1 MWFAVVIF
9 DFFQFLYLPFLNA
22 VLYKE
27 LTKTSL
33 QGIRGENMSSA
44 CHNLLLSSLSTYYK
58 KQAVHRTALKDII
71 NGNSLL
77 SLRVIDWFVT
87 HYARK
92 QQVIYWID
100 TEKNTF
106 YDEYPEKEIK
116 NGSVINTNV
125 RKFHLYMEYR
135 AQLQSYTKLFFDP
148 FRRHERIT
156 FILEQTPLVSIET
169 TVGQLNFFRWAF
181 QNHVFEYILAH
192 LQHIEETMATYQ
204 KQLKSQQ
211 KPTTTATIDG
221 TSNAA
226 IDTADS
232 KITSVSLDKKNSG
245 SGSVIEK
252 TKLKKKNTH
261 IGNIVL
267 RTPCFIRFD

>member
-1 MWFAVVIF
+1 
-9 DFFQFLYLPFLNA
+9 
-22 VLYKE
+22 
-27 LTKTSL
+27 
-33 QGIRGENMSSA
+33 
-44 CHNLLLSSLSTYYK
+44 
-58 KQAVHRTALKDII
+58 
-71 NGNSLL
+71 
-77 SLRVIDWFVT
+77 
-87 HYARK
+87 
-92 QQVIYWID
+92 
-100 TEKNTF
+100 
-106 YDEYPEKEIK
+106 
-116 NGSVINTNV
+116 
-125 RKFHLYMEYR
+125 MEYR

-156 FILEQTPLVSIET
+156 FILEQSPLVSIET

-211 KPTTTATIDG
+211 KPTTTATG
-221 TSNAA
+221 AATVMNLEETTTAA
-226 IDTADS
+226 IETNS
-232 KITSVSLDKKNSG
+232 KKVGAGASG
-245 SGSVIEK
+245 NGIIEK

>member
-1 MWFAVVIF
+1 
-9 DFFQFLYLPFLNA
+9 
-22 VLYKE
+22 
-27 LTKTSL
+27 
-33 QGIRGENMSSA
+33 MSSA
-44 CHNLLLSSLSTYYK
+44 CHNLLLTSLSTYYK
-58 KQAVHRTALKDII
+58 KQTAQRISLKDII

-100 TEKNTF
+100 TDKNTF
-106 YDEYPEKEIK
+106 YDEYPEKEVK
-116 NGSVINTNV
+116 NGSVKNTTV
-125 RKFHLYMEYR
+125 KKFHLYMEYR

-156 FILEQTPLVSIET
+156 FILEQSPLVSIET

-211 KPTTTATIDG
+211 KPATSTIAGTGGTVTEGTNTATEKDAAS
-221 TSNAA
+221 SNN
-226 IDTADS
+226 
-232 KITSVSLDKKNSG
+232 KINTVGQDKKVGGGG
-245 SGSVIEK
+245 SGSAIEK

>member
-1 MWFAVVIF
+1 
-9 DFFQFLYLPFLNA
+9 
-22 VLYKE
+22 
-27 LTKTSL
+27 
-33 QGIRGENMSSA
+33 MSSA

-58 KQAVHRTALKDII
+58 KQAPHRTALKDII

-116 NGSVINTNV
+116 TGSVKNTTV
-125 RKFHLYMEYR
+125 KKFHLYMDYR

-211 KPTTTATIDG
+211 KSTTTATGAATGEATAEVSTEKDT
-221 TSNAA
+221 TSSNN
-226 IDTADS
+226 
-232 KITSVSLDKKNSG
+232 KITNVGQEKKG
-245 SGSVIEK
+245 GGSVIEK